1 MIRGMGELLLLR
13 SNSKTS
19 YESSFKGD
27 VTGLQSHVGHE
38 ANGQGATFT
47 LLQCKI

>member
-1 MIRGMGELLLLR
+1 MIRGMEEFLLPR

-27 VTGLQSHVGHE
+27 VTGLQSHEGHE
-38 ANGQGATFT
+38 ENGQGATST
-47 LLQCKI
+47 CLQCEI